1 MTVTRVL
8 IVDDERLFGEALEL
22 LLDADERIEVVG
34 QARDGRQ
41 AIELARQLD
50 PDVVLMDLSMPG
62 TDGFAAIEAI
72 VADEA
77 TRRVIVLSGSAD
89 PDDLAR
95 ATAAGA
101 DGYLT
106 KERIAE
112 DLVPARARAR
122 GGRLRVLG
130 ATLLRGCDR
139 RSFQSSMYCLRRG
152 SSG

>member
-1 MTVTRVL
+1 LTVTRVL
-8 IVDDERLFGEALEL
+8 IADDERLFGEALEL
-22 LLDADERIEVVG
+22 ILEADERIEVVG

-41 AIELARQLD
+41 AIELARELD

-72 VADEA
+72 VADET

-89 PDDLAR
+89 PDDVAR
-95 ATAAGA
+95 ATEAGA

-112 DLVPARARAR
+112 DLVP
-122 GGRLRVLG
+122 LVLAPAG
-130 ATLLRGCDR
+130 
-139 RSFQSSMYCLRRG
+139 
-152 SSG
+152 